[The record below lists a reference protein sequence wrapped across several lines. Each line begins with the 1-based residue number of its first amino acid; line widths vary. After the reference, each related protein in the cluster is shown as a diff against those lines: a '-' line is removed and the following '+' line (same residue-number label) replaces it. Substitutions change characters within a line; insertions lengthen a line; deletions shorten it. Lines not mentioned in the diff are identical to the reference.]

1 MWRVIF
7 GCIVGWGRKWGGE
20 GKVVLKRA
28 LSSGCYVDEWV
39 LIYFIDIFYL
49 KGEGVGVF
57 IYELC
62 YYLRVVVRNIKFLGF
77 LVFFVFWIVFK
88 VRKIFIGSVRCL

>member
-1 MWRVIF
+1 M
-7 GCIVGWGRKWGGE
+7 
-20 GKVVLKRA
+20 
-28 LSSGCYVDEWV
+28 DEWV

-62 YYLRVVVRNIKFLGF
+62 YYSRVVVRNIKFLGF
-77 LVFFVFWIVFK
+77 LVFFVF
-88 VRKIFIGSVRCL
+88 